1 MFTPHSPK
9 RSPNL
14 AGGLAQSKPTEA
26 MKITAHISDILRD
39 KSGSVWTI
47 GPQAKVFDAITLMAE
62 KNIGAMP
69 VVDAGQVVGL
79 ISERDYTRKVALKG
93 KSSRETTVG
102 EIMASP
108 VVTVTSATTIDA
120 CMQLVTRQRIRHLP
134 VVEGG
139 RLIGMIS
146 IGDLVNWIISAQDA
160 ALDQMESYIMGGYAA

>member
-1 MFTPHSPK
+1 
-9 RSPNL
+9 
-14 AGGLAQSKPTEA
+14 
-26 MKITAHISDILRD
+26 MKISAHISDILRD
-39 KSGSVWTI
+39 KSGDVWTI
-47 GPQAKVFDAITLMAE
+47 DPQATVFEAITRMAE

-69 VVDAGQVVGL
+69 VVDAGLVVGL

-108 VVTVTSATTIDA
+108 VVTVTSSTTIDA

-134 VVEGG
+134 VVENGK
-139 RLIGMIS
+139 LTGMIS

-160 ALDQMESYIMGGYAA
+160 ALDQMESYIMGGFAA